1 MIRHII
7 TTEYP
12 PQPGGVSDYT
22 RIVAEGLAAAGD
34 EVHVWSPGLECGD
47 LAPLSQQALQ
57 LDGSHAAE
65 QQSGVKPPHSKV
77 FVHRVMGT
85 FTPRDLSA
93 ASRLLEE
100 FPAPRRVLVQWVPH
114 GYGFRSMNVAFCL
127 WLWRRALRG
136 DEVELMVHEPSLGF
150 GEGGW
155 KHNLVATVHRLMT
168 IILLRAT
175 RRVWV
180 SIPAWEKRWRPYT
193 LGQAIE
199 FRWLPVGS
207 NIPVV
212 ETQTES
218 KQVRE
223 RYLSD
228 SAQLIGHFG
237 SYDANTSAL
246 LLRSLPALMKHDA
259 TLLLLGHGSERMRA
273 AMIEHNPAVA
283 DRIHAAGSLSSA
295 ELSQHFSACDLML
308 QPYIDGV
315 SSRRTSTMTALAHG
329 VPVVTTAG
337 KFTESLWAS
346 SDAVALAPANDV
358 DELVRHAGRLLP
370 NEMARQRLAAA
381 AKKLY
386 EEHFH
391 PRRTID
397 ALREGLETI

>member
-7 TTEYP
+7 TSEYP

-34 EVHVWSPGLECGD
+34 EVHVWCPGLECGD
-47 LAPLSQQALQ
+47 LSPLSEGEAQ
-57 LDGSHAAE
+57 LDCSREADKK
-65 QQSGVKPPHSKV
+65 SGVKPPHSKV
-77 FVHRVMGT
+77 VVHREMGT
-85 FTPRDLSA
+85 FTPRNLRD
-93 ASRLLEE
+93 ASRLLDQ
-100 FPAPRRVLVQWVPH
+100 FPTPRHVLVQWVPH
-114 GYGFRSMNVAFCL
+114 GYGLHSMNIGICL

-155 KHNLVATVHRLMT
+155 KHNLVAAVHRLMT

-193 LGQAIE
+193 LGRAIE

-207 NIPVV
+207 NIPVA
-212 ETQTES
+212 EAPTKSPPIRQ
-218 KQVRE
+218 
-223 RYLSD
+223 RYLNGSGR
-228 SAQLIGHFG
+228 LVGHFG
-237 SYDANTSAL
+237 SYDANTFEL
-246 LLRSLPALMKHDA
+246 LLKSASQLIKHDA
-259 TLLLLGHGSERMRA
+259 TLLLMGHGSDQTRA
-273 AMIEHNPAVA
+273 ALLEGNPTLANRV
-283 DRIHAAGSLSSA
+283 HATGSLSAA
-295 ELSQHFSACDLML
+295 ELSRHLVACDLML

-329 VPVVTTAG
+329 VPVVTTTG
-337 KFTESLWAS
+337 KFTEPLWTA
-346 SDAVALAPANDV
+346 SDAVALAPAHDV
-358 DELVRHAGRLLP
+358 DALVRSAAQLLP
-370 NEMARQRLAAA
+370 NEMAKQRLAAA

-397 ALREGLETI
+397 ALREGLETS

>member
-7 TTEYP
+7 TSEYP

-34 EVHVWSPGLECGD
+34 EVHVWCPDVECGD
-47 LAPLSQQALQ
+47 LAPLLSE
-57 LDGSHAAE
+57 D
-65 QQSGVKPPHSKV
+65 QSGDEPPHSKV
-77 FVHRVMGT
+77 FVHREMGS
-85 FTPRDLSA
+85 FTPHNLSVV
-93 ASRLLEE
+93 SRLFEE

-114 GYGFRSMNVAFCL
+114 GYGFRSMNIAFCL
-127 WLWRRALRG
+127 WLWQRALRG

-150 GEGGW
+150 GEGSW
-155 KHNLVATVHRLMT
+155 KHNVVASVHRLMT

-193 LGQAIE
+193 LGRAIE

-207 NIPVV
+207 NIPVA
-212 ETQTES
+212 EAQTES
-218 KQVRE
+218 PPIRQ
-223 RYLSD
+223 RYLNGSGR
-228 SAQLIGHFG
+228 LVGHFG
-237 SYDANTSAL
+237 SYDANTIEL
-246 LLRSLPALMKHDA
+246 LLKSVSQLMKHDA
-259 TLLLLGHGSERMRA
+259 TLLLLGHGSDHMRA
-273 AMIEHNPAVA
+273 ALIESNPALANRV
-283 DRIHAAGSLSSA
+283 HATGSLSTD
-295 ELSQHFSACDLML
+295 ELSRHLVACDLML

-337 KFTESLWAS
+337 KSTEPLWTAS
-346 SDAVALAPANDV
+346 EAVALAPAHDV
-358 DELVRHAGRLLP
+358 DELVRSAAQLLP
-370 NEMARQRLAAA
+370 NEMAKQRLAAA

-397 ALREGLETI
+397 ALREGLETS

>member
-1 MIRHII
+1 MAQHHII
-7 TTEYP
+7 TSEYP

-34 EVHVWSPGLECGD
+34 EVHVWCPRADGA
-47 LAPLSQQALQ
+47 APIR
-57 LDGSHAAE
+57 E
-65 QQSGVKPPHSKV
+65 GVCVHSE
-77 FVHRVMGT
+77 MGA
-85 FTPRDLSA
+85 FTPGNLRA
-93 ASRLLEE
+93 VSRLLEE

-114 GYGFRSMNVAFCL
+114 GYGFRSMNIGICL

-150 GEGGW
+150 GEGSW
-155 KHNLVATVHRLMT
+155 KHNIVAAVHRLMT

-180 SIPAWEKRWRPYT
+180 STPAWEKRWRPYT
-193 LGQAIE
+193 LGRAIE

-207 NIPVV
+207 NIPVA
-212 ETQTES
+212 EAQTQS
-218 KQVRE
+218 PPIRQ
-223 RYLSD
+223 RYLNGRGG
-228 SAQLIGHFG
+228 LVGHFG
-237 SYDANTSAL
+237 SYDANTVAL
-246 LLRSLPALMKHDA
+246 LLKSASQLLKQDA
-259 TLLLLGHGSERMRA
+259 TLLLLGHGSEHMRA
-273 AMIEHNPAVA
+273 ALLESDPALANRVHATGRLSA
-283 DRIHAAGSLSSA
+283 D
-295 ELSQHFSACDLML
+295 ELSRHLVACDLML
-308 QPYIDGV
+308 QPYVDGV

-337 KFTESLWAS
+337 KFTEPLWSAS
-346 SDAVALAPANDV
+346 EAVALAPAHDV
-358 DELVRHAGRLLP
+358 DELVRSAARLLP

-397 ALREGLETI
+397 ALREGLETS

>member
-7 TTEYP
+7 TSEYP

-34 EVHVWSPGLECGD
+34 EVHVWCPSLECGD
-47 LAPLSQQALQ
+47 LAPLSDSTPELGGLRDAK
-57 LDGSHAAE
+57 E
-65 QQSGVKPPHSKV
+65 QSGVEPPHAKV
-77 FVHRVMGT
+77 FVHREMGR
-85 FTPRDLSA
+85 FTLRNLRA
-93 ASRLLEE
+93 ASRLLDQ
-100 FPAPRRVLVQWVPH
+100 FPTPRHVLVQWVPH
-114 GYGFRSMNVAFCL
+114 GYGFHSMNIGICL

-150 GEGGW
+150 GEGSW
-155 KHNLVATVHRLMT
+155 KHNIVAAVHRLMT

-193 LGQAIE
+193 LGRAIE

-207 NIPVV
+207 NIPVA
-212 ETQTES
+212 EAQAES
-218 KQVRE
+218 PPIRQ
-223 RYLSD
+223 RYLNGSGR
-228 SAQLIGHFG
+228 LVGHFG
-237 SYDANTSAL
+237 SYDANTSEL
-246 LLRSLPALMKHDA
+246 LLKSVSQLMKHDA
-259 TLLLLGHGSERMRA
+259 TLLLLGHGSDQMRA
-273 AMIEHNPAVA
+273 ALIESNPALANRV
-283 DRIHAAGSLSSA
+283 HATGSLSA
-295 ELSQHFSACDLML
+295 DELSRHLVACDLML

-337 KFTESLWAS
+337 KFTEPLWTA
-346 SDAVALAPANDV
+346 SDAVALAPANNV
-358 DELVRHAGRLLP
+358 DELVRSAAQLLP
-370 NEMARQRLAAA
+370 NEMAKQRLAAA

-397 ALREGLETI
+397 ALREGLETS